1 MLLKIRNAVLIYVSG
16 LDFTRDIT
24 QFSHLQNR
32 GEELLY
38 SASRK
43 LMKVLRFPFVLIVTC
58 DRAEIIGIKKV
69 PSESLERALSLNPAA
84 VTKCRYHIE
93 GEEAELHLFHLA
105 SGIISPLF
113 GEDTVQGQLTL
124 AAEAARLAGSSC
136 PSLNKLCN
144 AAVAFGKEMHS
155 NYRIRVFDKS
165 IAEAV
170 AARVSNDRNILITG
184 SGENA
189 RIVASRLL
197 EDGHIIHIA
206 LRDESKT
213 FLILPGTSAVSYDD
227 RMKEAE
233 WADAV
238 ISASSGLYYT
248 FTEAECERIAP
259 KRMYDLAFPYDLP
272 LCPNVVRISD
282 LGVEEKEK
290 ENVIS
295 LVKAEAL
302 KAHAEYI
309 SWQERSEE
317 RDALEERA
325 EEVAIESIRRL
336 SSHIV
341 SLGLSPDEEKN
352 LRLSVIDSVK
362 KAYITKHYERSCM

>member
-1 MLLKIRNAVLIYVSG
+1 MIYVSG

-58 DRAEIIGIKKV
+58 DRAEIIGIKKA
-69 PSESLERALSLNPAA
+69 PSESLEKALSLNPAA

-105 SGIISPLF
+105 AGIISPLF
-113 GEDTVQGQLTL
+113 GEDTVQGQITL
-124 AAEAARLAGSSC
+124 AAETARLAGSSC

-155 NYRIRVFDKS
+155 KYRIRVFDKS

-184 SGENA
+184 SGESA
-189 RIVASRLL
+189 RIVAGRLL
-197 EDGHIIHIA
+197 EDGHVIHIA

-213 FLILPGTSAVSYDD
+213 FLILPGTSAVSYDE

-259 KRMYDLAFPYDLP
+259 KKMYDLAFPYDLP
-272 LCPNVVRISD
+272 PCQNVVRISD

-290 ENVIS
+290 ASVVS
-295 LVKAEAL
+295 LVKTEAV
-302 KAHAEYI
+302 KAHAGYI
-309 SWQERSEE
+309 CWQERSQE
-317 RDALEERA
+317 RDTLEERA

-336 SSHIV
+336 SSHIA
-341 SLGLSPDEEKN
+341 SLSLSPEEEKN
-352 LRLSVIDSVK
+352 LRFSVIDSVK
-362 KAYITKHYERSCM
+362 KAYITKHYERSGR

>member
-1 MLLKIRNAVLIYVSG
+1 MIYVSG

-105 SGIISPLF
+105 AGIISPLF
-113 GEDTVQGQLTL
+113 GEDTVQGQITL
-124 AAEAARLAGSSC
+124 ASETARLAGSSC

-144 AAVAFGKEMHS
+144 ATVAFGKEMHS
-155 NYRIRVFDKS
+155 KYRIRVFDRS
-165 IAEAV
+165 IADAV
-170 AARVSNDRNILITG
+170 AVRVRNDRNILITG
-184 SGENA
+184 SGESS
-189 RIVASRLL
+189 RIVAGRLL
-197 EDGHIIHIA
+197 EDGHVIHIA

-259 KRMYDLAFPYDLP
+259 KTMYDLAFPYDLP
-272 LCPNVVRISD
+272 SCPNVVRISD

-290 ENVIS
+290 SSVIS
-295 LVKAEAL
+295 LVKAEAV

-362 KAYITKHYERSCM
+362 KAYITKHYERSCR

>member
-1 MLLKIRNAVLIYVSG
+1 MIYISG

-58 DRAEIIGIKKV
+58 DRAEIIGINKV

-113 GEDTVQGQLTL
+113 GEDTVQGQITL
-124 AAEAARLAGSSC
+124 AAETARLAGSSC

-155 NYRIRVFDKS
+155 KYRIRVFDKS

-184 SGENA
+184 SGESA
-189 RIVASRLL
+189 RIVAGRLL
-197 EDGHIIHIA
+197 EDGHVIHIA
-206 LRDESKT
+206 LRDENKT

-272 LCPNVVRISD
+272 PCPNVVRISD

-341 SLGLSPDEEKN
+341 SLGLSSDEEKN

-362 KAYITKHYERSCM
+362 KAYITKHYERSCR

>member
-1 MLLKIRNAVLIYVSG
+1 MIYVSG

-38 SASRK
+38 SAYRK

-113 GEDTVQGQLTL
+113 GEDTVQGQITL
-124 AAEAARLAGSSC
+124 AAETARLAGSSC

-155 NYRIRVFDKS
+155 KYRIRVFDRS
-165 IAEAV
+165 IADAV

-197 EDGHIIHIA
+197 EDGHVIHIA

-272 LCPNVVRISD
+272 PCPNVVRISD

>member
-1 MLLKIRNAVLIYVSG
+1 MIYVSG

-58 DRAEIIGIKKV
+58 DRAEIIGIKKA

-105 SGIISPLF
+105 AGIISPLF
-113 GEDTVQGQLTL
+113 GEDTVQGQITL
-124 AAEAARLAGSSC
+124 ASETARLAGSSC

-155 NYRIRVFDKS
+155 KYRIRVFDRS
-165 IAEAV
+165 IADAV
-170 AARVSNDRNILITG
+170 AVRERNDRNILITG
-184 SGENA
+184 SGESA
-189 RIVASRLL
+189 RIVAGRLL
-197 EDGHIIHIA
+197 EDGHVIYIA

-248 FTEAECERIAP
+248 FTEAECERIVP
-259 KRMYDLAFPYDLP
+259 KTMYDLAFPYDLP
-272 LCPNVVRISD
+272 SCPNVVRISD

-290 ENVIS
+290 SSVIS
-295 LVKAEAL
+295 LVKAEAV

-309 SWQERSEE
+309 SWQERAEE

-341 SLGLSPDEEKN
+341 SLGLSSDEEKN

-362 KAYITKHYERSCM
+362 KAYITKHYERSCR

>member
-1 MLLKIRNAVLIYVSG
+1 MIYISG

-105 SGIISPLF
+105 AGIISPLF
-113 GEDTVQGQLTL
+113 GEDTVQGQITL
-124 AAEAARLAGSSC
+124 AAETARLAGSSC

-197 EDGHIIHIA
+197 EDGHVIHIA

-213 FLILPGTSAVSYDD
+213 FLI
-227 RMKEAE
+227 
-233 WADAV
+233 
-238 ISASSGLYYT
+238 
-248 FTEAECERIAP
+248 
-259 KRMYDLAFPYDLP
+259 
-272 LCPNVVRISD
+272 
-282 LGVEEKEK
+282 
-290 ENVIS
+290 
-295 LVKAEAL
+295 
-302 KAHAEYI
+302 
-309 SWQERSEE
+309 
-317 RDALEERA
+317 
-325 EEVAIESIRRL
+325 
-336 SSHIV
+336 
-341 SLGLSPDEEKN
+341 
-352 LRLSVIDSVK
+352 
-362 KAYITKHYERSCM
+362 

>member
-1 MLLKIRNAVLIYVSG
+1 MIYISG

-84 VTKCRYHIE
+84 MTKCRYHIE

-105 SGIISPLF
+105 AGIVSPLF
-113 GEDTVQGQLTL
+113 GEDTVQGQITL
-124 AAEAARLAGSSC
+124 ASETARLAGSSC

-155 NYRIRVFDKS
+155 KYRIRVFDRS
-165 IAEAV
+165 IADAV

-184 SGENA
+184 SGESA
-189 RIVASRLL
+189 R
-197 EDGHIIHIA
+197 IA

-259 KRMYDLAFPYDLP
+259 KTMYDLAFPYDLP
-272 LCPNVVRISD
+272 SCPNVVRISD

-290 ENVIS
+290 DNVIS
-295 LVKAEAL
+295 LVKAEAV
-302 KAHAEYI
+302 KAHAEYV
-309 SWQERSEE
+309 SWQVRSEE

-325 EEVAIESIRRL
+325 EEVAIESMRRL
-336 SSHIV
+336 SSHIA
-341 SLGLSPDEEKN
+341 SLSLSPEEEKN
-352 LRLSVIDSVK
+352 LRLTIIDSVK
-362 KAYITKHYERSCM
+362 KAYITKHYERSSR